1 MFGAFNLTSK
11 AAVSI
16 TPNKNCS
23 HRISTPVYIYLE
35 IIYWRTTLLSSCKAQ
50 MFSHGIFP
58 LWGCHLKMLNGVL
71 WILFNLSTLTKQR
84 LQKNCCPYPLHFIC
98 RELKGKPGSQQ
109 NNFSYSDLG
118 QPGQGWV
125 WGESKSSFLGR
136 TDVVFA
142 PAGGLCGASTAS
154 PAPAQPFPAQPC
166 LPKVQAWVDPGFGLQ
181 PEPLLLPPP
190 ACPGKTRHGSIFREG
205 KDLFVGYRK
214 ELQAQGLE
222 QPGKWVLLRGVGA
235 EYSVGFR
242 VANKHARSHSG
253 MGCRNSYL

>member
-1 MFGAFNLTSK
+1 MFGAFNLASK

-136 TDVVFA
+136 TECGVCSCWRA
-142 PAGGLCGASTAS
+142 LWCQHCQPCSCPALPSTALS
-154 PAPAQPFPAQPC
+154 AQGPGVSGSWLWATARASSAPTPS
-166 LPKVQAWVDPGFGLQ
+166 LPRENQTWEHLQ
-181 PEPLLLPPP
+181 
-190 ACPGKTRHGSIFREG
+190 GREG
-205 KDLFVGYRK
+205 FVCR
-214 ELQAQGLE
+214 LQERASGSGLRAAWE
-222 QPGKWVLLRGVGA
+222 MSAPSWCWCWI
-235 EYSVGFR
+235 F
-242 VANKHARSHSG
+242 SG
-253 MGCRNSYL
+253 ISGSK